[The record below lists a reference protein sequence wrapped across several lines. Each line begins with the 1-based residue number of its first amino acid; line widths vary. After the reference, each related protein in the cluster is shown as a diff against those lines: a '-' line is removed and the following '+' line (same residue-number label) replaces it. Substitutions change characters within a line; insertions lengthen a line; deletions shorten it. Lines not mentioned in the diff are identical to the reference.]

1 MNARM
6 ERRRKIRI
14 FAGALSGL
22 TAVIYFLIGF
32 NVVSVVE
39 NADQLFGIFAGVA
52 YAFGAWLLLAYDRR
66 TLWILGAILQVFVIF
81 TYFDLASQRTP
92 AFEAWGILLRIAQAI
107 ILIALVYL
115 ETRLPLAE
123 SKSTR

>member
-1 MNARM
+1 
-6 ERRRKIRI
+6 
-14 FAGALSGL
+14 
-22 TAVIYFLIGF
+22 
-32 NVVSVVE
+32 
-39 NADQLFGIFAGVA
+39 
-52 YAFGAWLLLAYDRR
+52 LLVYDRR